1 MFVFHAT
8 VRRLVI
14 VLLATAPLLGAC
26 GKKGPLYLPD
36 AARPAAWAD
45 ARLAADA

>member
-8 VRRLVI
+8 ARRLVI
-14 VLLATAPLLGAC
+14 ALLVAAPLAAC

-36 AARPAAWAD
+36 AAQPAAWTA